1 MKIIRQRTK
10 FTQNLPPV
18 ALFFPGAVS
27 VVWVTL
33 GNNLAELQHICVRL
47 QLMQFSVWKQQYMT
61 WRHVLCIAA
70 ALLETNTLHKFDNNT
85 GGPQWGGILSPKT
98 FGMINSK
105 QNNTNLIIYVPKVC
119 VAKAYPG
126 ILKNVS

>member
-33 GNNLAELQHICVRL
+33 GNNLGELQHICVRL
-47 QLMQFSVWKQQYMT
+47 QLMQFSVWEQQYLT
-61 WRHVLCIAA
+61 WRHVLCITA
-70 ALLETNTLHKFDNNT
+70 ALLETIKYFA
-85 GGPQWGGILSPKT
+85 QIR
-98 FGMINSK
+98 
-105 QNNTNLIIYVPKVC
+105 
-119 VAKAYPG
+119 
-126 ILKNVS
+126 